1 MARVQRLGGQS
12 CTYFQRDRCT
22 RTRGV
27 EAGAAARCALLER
40 RRKVGADTLD
50 RLQRVKRLADPEDRE
65 VARRHLIQ
73 KNLDRITRIECE
85 KYVPVS
91 GNGPLCAHQ
100 HLVYCL
106 LLLPEC
112 KGRCEYF
119 LLSRKFREGEEDG
132 EVPA

>member
-1 MARVQRLGGQS
+1 
-12 CTYFQRDRCT
+12 
-22 RTRGV
+22 
-27 EAGAAARCALLER
+27 LES

-73 KNLDRITRIECE
+73 KNLDRITRIECD
-85 KYVPVS
+85 KYVPIS
-91 GNGPLCAHQ
+91 ENGPLCVHQ

-112 KGRCEYF
+112 KGRCECYM
-119 LLSRKFREGEEDG
+119 LHRKFRESEED
-132 EVPA
+132 AH